1 MAITTI
7 QNLKDVLNT
16 GARSNLFRVT
26 LTGLA
31 TTEKDTDFSYLCKAA
46 QLPGSTLGIIEVPF
60 SAGRRFKAAGDRT
73 FADWTTTVI
82 NDSNHT
88 IREALED
95 LQREYGVTDYNSETS
110 KTRTGGAATEF
121 STILVQQLNQAG
133 TVVYSYT
140 LVNCWPQDIS
150 TIDLS
155 YDSTDTLEEFTVTWS
170 YDYFTFESPTVQQAG
185 PPAPGTLGATG

>member
-26 LTGLA
+26 LSGL
-31 TTEKDTDFSYLCKAA
+31 TTDLNEDFTYLCKAA
-46 QLPGSTLGIIEVPF
+46 QLPGSTMGVIEVPF
-60 SAGRRFKAAGDRT
+60 AAGRRFKAAGDRT

-82 NDSNHT
+82 NDSNHR
-88 IREALED
+88 IREALEN
-95 LQREYGVTDYNSETS
+95 LQKEYGTTDYNSTRA
-110 KTRTGGAATEF
+110 KTRTGGDATEF
-121 STILVQQLNQAG
+121 STILVEQLNQAG
-133 TVVYSYT
+133 EVVYGYT
-140 LVNCWPQDIS
+140 LVNCWPSDIS

-170 YDYFTFESPTVQQAG
+170 YDYFTFE
-185 PPAPGTLGATG
+185 

>member
-31 TTEKDTDFSYLCKAA
+31 DTERDDDFSYLCKAA

-82 NDSNHT
+82 NDSGHK

-95 LQREYGVTDYNSETS
+95 LQRLYGVTDYNSTTS
-110 KTRTGGAATEF
+110 KTFTGGTAIEF
-121 STILVQQLNQAG
+121 SSILVEQLNQAG
-133 TVVYSYT
+133 EVVYSYT

-170 YDYFTFESPTVQQAG
+170 YDYFTFE
-185 PPAPGTLGATG
+185 

>member
-31 TTEKDTDFSYLCKAA
+31 DTDRDGDFSYLCKAA

-95 LQREYGVTDYNSETS
+95 LQREYGVTDYNSTTS
-110 KTRTGGAATEF
+110 KTRTGGTATEF
-121 STILVQQLNQAG
+121 STILVEQLNQAG
-133 TVVYSYT
+133 DVVYSYT

-170 YDYFTFESPTVQQAG
+170 YDYFTFE
-185 PPAPGTLGATG
+185 

>member
-26 LTGLA
+26 LTGFFSTDA
-31 TTEKDTDFSYLCKAA
+31 TVSADEDFSYLCKAA
-46 QLPGSTLGIIEVPF
+46 QLPGSTVGIIEVPF

-82 NDSNHT
+82 NDSNHK
-88 IREALED
+88 IREALEN
-95 LQREYGVTDYNSETS
+95 LQKVYGVTDYNSTTS
-110 KTRTGGAATEF
+110 KTFTGGSSTEF
-121 STILVQQLNQAG
+121 STILVEQLNQAG
-133 TVVYSYT
+133 DVVYSYT
-140 LVNCWPQDIS
+140 LQNCWPQDIS

-170 YDYFTFESPTVQQAG
+170 YDYFTFK
-185 PPAPGTLGATG
+185 

>member
-16 GARSNLFRVT
+16 GARSNLFKVT
-26 LTGLA
+26 LTGFFSTD
-31 TTEKDTDFSYLCKAA
+31 TTVTADEDFSYLCKAA

-82 NDSNHT
+82 NDSGHK

-95 LQREYGVTDYNSETS
+95 LQRLYGVTDYNSTTS
-110 KTRTGGAATEF
+110 KTFTGGTATEF
-121 STILVQQLNQAG
+121 SSILVEQLNQAG
-133 TVVYSYT
+133 DVVYSYT

-170 YDYFTFESPTVQQAG
+170 YDYFTFE
-185 PPAPGTLGATG
+185 

>member
-1 MAITTI
+1 MATI
-7 QNLKDVLNT
+7 DQFKANLIGGGPRAN
-16 GARSNLFRVT
+16 RFRVFVPRAGQRLEFLCT
-26 LTGLA
+26 A
-31 TTEKDTDFSYLCKAA
+31 TKIPE
-46 QLPGSTLGIIEVPF
+46 STINTISVPF
-60 SAGRRFKAAGDRT
+60 RGQQLKLAGDRT

-110 KTRTGGAATEF
+110 KTRTGGTATEF
-121 STILVQQLNQAG
+121 STILVEQLNQAG
-133 TVVYSYT
+133 EVVYSYT
-140 LVNCWPQDIS
+140 LENCWPQDIS

-170 YDYFTFESPTVQQAG
+170 DDYFTFE
-185 PPAPGTLGATG
+185 

>member
-26 LTGLA
+26 LKGLETA
-31 TTEKDTDFSYLCKAA
+31 DNDEDFSYLCKAA

-110 KTRTGGAATEF
+110 KARTGGTATDF
-121 STILVQQLNQAG
+121 STILVEQLNQAG
-133 TVVYSYT
+133 DVVYSYT

-170 YDYFTFESPTVQQAG
+170 YDYFTFE
-185 PPAPGTLGATG
+185 

>member
-7 QNLKDVLNT
+7 QNMKDALNT

-31 TTEKDTDFSYLCKAA
+31 DTDRDDDFSYLCKAA

-95 LQREYGVTDYNSETS
+95 LQREYGVTDYNSTTS
-110 KTRTGGAATEF
+110 KTRTGGTATEF
-121 STILVQQLNQAG
+121 STIAVEQLNQSG
-133 TVVYSYT
+133 DVIYTYT
-140 LVNCWPQDIS
+140 LENCWPQDIS

-170 YDYFTFESPTVQQAG
+170 YDYFTFE
-185 PPAPGTLGATG
+185 

>member
-26 LTGLA
+26 LTGFFSTDA
-31 TTEKDTDFSYLCKAA
+31 TVSADEDFSYLCKAA
-46 QLPGSTLGIIEVPF
+46 QLPGSTVGIIEVPF

-82 NDSNHT
+82 NDSNHK
-88 IREALED
+88 IREALEN
-95 LQREYGVTDYNSETS
+95 LQKVYGVTDYNSTTS
-110 KTRTGGAATEF
+110 KTFTGGSSTEF
-121 STILVQQLNQAG
+121 STILVEQLNQAG
-133 TVVYSYT
+133 DVVYSYT
-140 LVNCWPQDIS
+140 LENCWPQDIS

-170 YDYFTFESPTVQQAG
+170 YDYFTFK
-185 PPAPGTLGATG
+185 

>member
-16 GARSNLFRVT
+16 GARSNLFKVT
-26 LTGLA
+26 LTGLDG
-31 TTEKDTDFSYLCKAA
+31 TGDEDFSYLCKAA

-88 IREALED
+88 IRDALED
-95 LQREYGVTDYNSETS
+95 LQ
-110 KTRTGGAATEF
+110 
-121 STILVQQLNQAG
+121 
-133 TVVYSYT
+133 
-140 LVNCWPQDIS
+140 
-150 TIDLS
+150 
-155 YDSTDTLEEFTVTWS
+155 
-170 YDYFTFESPTVQQAG
+170 
-185 PPAPGTLGATG
+185 

>member
-7 QNLKDVLNT
+7 SDLKTALNT
-16 GARSNLFRVT
+16 GARSNLFRVILAGNGFDT
-26 LTGLA
+26 LQNETFG
-31 TTEKDTDFSYLCKAA
+31 FLCKAA

-88 IREALED
+88 IRKVLED
-95 LQREYGVTDYNSETS
+95 LQKTYGTTDYNSTTS
-110 KTRTGGAATEF
+110 KTKTGGAQMDF
-121 STILVQQLNQAG
+121 SSITVEQLNQAG
-133 TVVYSYT
+133 TVVNSYK
-140 LVNCWPQDIS
+140 LVNCWPSDIS

-170 YDYFTFESPTVQQAG
+170 YDYFRL
-185 PPAPGTLGATG
+185 PA

>member
-26 LTGLA
+26 LSGLS
-31 TTEKDTDFSYLCKAA
+31 TDLNENFTYLCKAA
-46 QLPGSTLGIIEVPF
+46 QLPGSTVGVIEVPF
-60 SAGRRFKAAGDRT
+60 AAGRRFKAAGDRT

-82 NDSNHT
+82 NDSNHK
-88 IREALED
+88 IREALEN
-95 LQREYGVTDYNSETS
+95 LQKQFGTTDYNSETA
-110 KTRTGGAATEF
+110 KTLTGGDATDF
-121 STILVQQLNQAG
+121 STILVEQLNHAG
-133 TVVYSYT
+133 EVVYSYT
-140 LVNCWPQDIS
+140 LVNCWPSDIS

-170 YDYFTFESPTVQQAG
+170 YDYFTFE
-185 PPAPGTLGATG
+185 

>member
-31 TTEKDTDFSYLCKAA
+31 GTGDDDFSYLCKAA

-82 NDSNHT
+82 NDSNHS

-95 LQREYGVTDYNSETS
+95 LQREYGTTDYNSETS
-110 KTRTGGAATEF
+110 KTITGGTATEF
-121 STILVQQLNQAG
+121 STILVEQLNSKG
-133 TVVYSYT
+133 DTVYSYT

-170 YDYFTFESPTVQQAG
+170 YDYFTFE
-185 PPAPGTLGATG
+185 

>member
-26 LTGLA
+26 LSGLS
-31 TTEKDTDFSYLCKAA
+31 TDLNENFTYLCKAA
-46 QLPGSTLGIIEVPF
+46 QLPGSTVGIIEVPF
-60 SAGRRFKAAGDRT
+60 AAGRRFKAAGDRT

-82 NDSNHT
+82 NDSNHR
-88 IREALED
+88 IREALEN
-95 LQREYGVTDYNSETS
+95 LQKEYGTTDYNSITS
-110 KTRTGGAATEF
+110 KTRTGGDATEF
-121 STILVQQLNQAG
+121 SSVLVEQLNQAG
-133 TVVYSYT
+133 NVVYSYT
-140 LVNCWPQDIS
+140 LVNCWPSDIS

-170 YDYFTFESPTVQQAG
+170 YDYFTFE
-185 PPAPGTLGATG
+185 

>member
-26 LTGLA
+26 LNGFYSTNNDVTA
-31 TTEKDTDFSYLCKAA
+31 DEDFTYLCKAA

-82 NDSNHT
+82 NDSGHK

-95 LQREYGVTDYNSETS
+95 LQRAYGVTDYNSTTS
-110 KTRTGGAATEF
+110 KTLTGGTATDF
-121 STILVQQLNQAG
+121 STILVEQLNQAG
-133 TVVYSYT
+133 EVVYSYT

-170 YDYFTFESPTVQQAG
+170 YDYFTFE
-185 PPAPGTLGATG
+185 

>member
-7 QNLKDVLNT
+7 SDLKAVLNT

-26 LTGLA
+26 LTGFFSTD
-31 TTEKDTDFSYLCKAA
+31 TTITADEDFSYLCKAA

-82 NDSNHT
+82 NDSGHK
-88 IREALED
+88 IREALEA
-95 LQREYGVTDYNSETS
+95 LQRNYGVTDYNSEIS
-110 KTRTGGAATEF
+110 KTFTGGTATEF
-121 STILVQQLNQAG
+121 STILVEQLDQTG
-133 TVVYSYT
+133 DTIYSYT
-140 LVNCWPQDIS
+140 LNNCWPQDIS

-170 YDYFTFESPTVQQAG
+170 YDYFTFKS
-185 PPAPGTLGATG
+185 